1 MLEKNYLKNLLQKN
15 GIKIGYLCSVLNI
28 DRQKF
33 DRWREDDHP
42 NNIIKRLLSDFFC
55 NESIFVYSFFAFNSV
70 LIGGN
75 MILTAKTDLITDC
88 SEYTKDGESIFF
100 AD

>member
-33 DRWREDDHP
+33 NRWSEDDHP
-42 NNIIKRLLSDFFC
+42 NNKVLRAAVKFALRYMLETRESEAKRIQEIEEAEQKFKNKMDSMGL
-55 NESIFVYSFFAFNSV
+55 
-70 LIGGN
+70 
-75 MILTAKTDLITDC
+75 
-88 SEYTKDGESIFF
+88 
-100 AD
+100 